1 MSADRYIDNGD
12 NTVTDERT
20 GLMWEQAGSD
30 TRYNYNAAMARCCDL
45 TLAGHTD
52 WRLPT
57 IQELFSIVDFER
69 RRPAIDPVFT
79 TVADFY
85 WSATT
90 YATNPFD
97 AWGVD
102 FSNGLVYDDF
112 FVEGG
117 NFYVRA
123 VRAGSLTLRS
133 FDTLKAENAQL
144 RAHLAQ
150 HATLLVRWYRDFGEC
165 LHKTAEGAD
174 DCPAML
180 GEPNECSC
188 GLSALLADLPEAPK
202 GES

>member
-79 TVADFY
+79 TVADSY

-90 YATNPFD
+90 CATNPFY
-97 AWGVD
+97 AWYVSFYSGNVLD
-102 FSNGLVYDDF
+102 FNDKSSLN
-112 FVEGG
+112 
-117 NFYVRA
+117 YVRA

-133 FDTLKAENAQL
+133 FDTLEAENAQL